1 MRLHMRAASP
11 TALAKSRAGRPI
23 ARGPG
28 ESDLITTDATE
39 PAGQWNFDLCR
50 HFQIPIDSRLRAK
63 RQRTIGHSSPRS
75 GPAENRSR
83 PKAPRAPI
91 GLKKRFARSPVRV
104 NRWVAPPFHERAHPG
119 LVRTPNGTAY
129 RSHPELSL
137 RHAAGARLRSYEVT
151 SAQRHRV
158 AAAAA
163 ERRTSF
169 KEFQPRR
176 GSPVFPRQ

>member
-63 RQRTIGHSSPRS
+63 RQRTIGHRQQH
-75 GPAENRSR
+75 GPT
-83 PKAPRAPI
+83 
-91 GLKKRFARSPVRV
+91 RSPVRV

-163 ERRTSF
+163 ERRSSF